1 MEVTTTDLPNDQICQ
16 KNPVESSQPSQSPA
30 DIRGLSVGVRRGQRP
45 PPPPPPTRPSSPA
58 RPLSG
63 QRLTP
68 NGVPIVNNPT
78 IVETDSVVN
87 NNNNNNN
94 DNNNRF
100 NVNSPL
106 QDFSPQLV
114 RSRQRNTPAPP
125 APPAPGRSVLSSG
138 VKPGLSNLLAIAGD
152 PEVRNYHHY

>member
-45 PPPPPPTRPSSPA
+45 PPPPPPPPPTRPSSPA

-68 NGVPIVNNPT
+68 NGVPIV
-78 IVETDSVVN
+78 
-87 NNNNNNN
+87 NNN